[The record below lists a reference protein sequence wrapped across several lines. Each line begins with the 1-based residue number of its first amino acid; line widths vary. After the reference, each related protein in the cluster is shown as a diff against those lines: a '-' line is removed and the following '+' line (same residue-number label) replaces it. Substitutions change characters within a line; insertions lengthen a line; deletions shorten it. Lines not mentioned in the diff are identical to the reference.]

1 MGKKEEK
8 VPDEDRK
15 SKILWKKGKSGVKRG
30 KIENLVKKEKKLL
43 NNRKRKMRK
52 NEGQGQ
58 TRKKEGKERNTQS
71 QEKERKGKTRKI
83 RTNNKRNRTW
93 NGINRKKWKAGENE
107 KENKTK
113 DSKQKRKRRKVE
125 ETMYHCWTSC
135 RCSHPALQRAL
146 CWINQTR
153 LWCFWAARY
162 QGRETGAE
170 PQVEAVRQPMTHSAY
185 WSVVLPQQGRGN
197 QVDIAFMHTLK

>member
-30 KIENLVKKEKKLL
+30 KIENLVKKEKKLV

-58 TRKKEGKERNTQS
+58 TRKKERNTQS

-83 RTNNKRNRTW
+83 RTKNKRNRT
-93 NGINRKKWKAGENE
+93 
-107 KENKTK
+107 
-113 DSKQKRKRRKVE
+113 
-125 ETMYHCWTSC
+125 
-135 RCSHPALQRAL
+135 
-146 CWINQTR
+146 
-153 LWCFWAARY
+153 
-162 QGRETGAE
+162 
-170 PQVEAVRQPMTHSAY
+170 
-185 WSVVLPQQGRGN
+185 
-197 QVDIAFMHTLK
+197 